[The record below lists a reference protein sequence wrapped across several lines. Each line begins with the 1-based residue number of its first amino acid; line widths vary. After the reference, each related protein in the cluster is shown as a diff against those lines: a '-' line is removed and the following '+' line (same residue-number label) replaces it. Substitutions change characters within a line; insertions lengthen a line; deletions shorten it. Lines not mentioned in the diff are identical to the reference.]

1 MFNPELK
8 GIYSENVEDEL
19 EKLAADFEAKGI
31 QCWLYGLKDMYG
43 IKAPI
48 AIYYDADDIDIWT
61 KMFEMYQRYTE
72 KLTPEEDEK
81 FGMLAPIGRESSWDP
96 ATIASSKILWV

>member
-8 GIYSENVEDEL
+8 GIYSADVENEL
-19 EKLAADFEAKGI
+19 EKLAEDFKAKGI
-31 QCWLYGLKDMYG
+31 QCWVYGLKDMYG

-48 AIYYDADDIDIWT
+48 VIYYDTDDEDIWI

-81 FGMLAPIGRESSWDP
+81 FGMLVSIGRESSWDP
-96 ATIASSKILWV
+96 ANIASSKILWV

>member
-19 EKLAADFEAKGI
+19 EKLAVDFESKSI
-31 QCWLYGLKDMYG
+31 QCWVYGFKDMYS

-48 AIYYDADDIDIWT
+48 ALFYDADDMDIWT
-61 KMFEMYQRYTE
+61 KIFEMYQRYTE

-81 FGMLAPIGRESSWDP
+81 FGMLAPIGRGNWIPEFVK
-96 ATIASSKILWV
+96 SSKKLWL